1 MYCMEVMATSVQEVF
16 KEVIIFWS
24 NANFIDFDDRN
35 KNLYRHYLVAYRGT
49 CIIYSRV
56 VSSIKDKAVVSSIY
70 CIVVSLC
77 SFRLRQVFIVLSVL
91 ASLIC

>member
-35 KNLYRHYLVAYRGT
+35 KNLYRHYLVAYQGT
-49 CIIYSRV
+49 CIIYSQV

-70 CIVVSLC
+70 CIVVS
-77 SFRLRQVFIVLSVL
+77 FRLRQVFIVLSVL
-91 ASLIC
+91 ASLTC